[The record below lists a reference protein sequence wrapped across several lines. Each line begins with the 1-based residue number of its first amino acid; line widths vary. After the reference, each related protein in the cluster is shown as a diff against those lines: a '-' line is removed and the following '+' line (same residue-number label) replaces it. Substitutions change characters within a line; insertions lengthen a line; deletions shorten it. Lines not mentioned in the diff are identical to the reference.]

1 MRNSEENSLTVGG
14 LDWVTIL
21 VYTALVLMGWINIYA
36 AVYDETHSSIFDI
49 SQRYG
54 MQLIWIGVS
63 AFIAISILLIDDKYY
78 HILAYPLYWF
88 SILVLIGVLLFGKEV
103 HGAKSWL
110 FGIQPSEFVKFT
122 VALALARY
130 MSSYSFDIHNLKHLL
145 HVGILLGLPILIV
158 MLQNDTGSALV
169 FGSFLFM
176 LYREGFNGWVYIALI
191 MIISLFIFSFLL
203 EPTALLIV
211 LILVCVIGEGMT
223 NGNWRSKAIYLA
235 GLALGSTLIYAFCQ
249 LLLSIDITWYLSILI
264 AATLSIGVV
273 IIYAYRYKINNIFTF
288 ILLFFGSL
296 GFTYTVDYVF
306 NNVLQIHQQKR
317 ILDLLGLESDLSHWG
332 YNVNQS
338 KIAIGSGGFSGK
350 GFLEGTQTKFNFVP
364 EQSTDFIFCTVGEE
378 WGFIGSAIVIILFV
392 ILILRLIRMGER
404 QQEPFGR
411 IYCYCV
417 ASVFLFHVTINI
429 GMTIG
434 IMPVIGIPLPFFSYG
449 GSSLF
454 AFTILLFVAIKLDAS
469 KHNTLPFV
477 NQ

>member
-1 MRNSEENSLTVGG
+1 MKSNEENSLTVGG
-14 LDWVTIL
+14 LDWITIL
-21 VYTALVLMGWINIYA
+21 VYTVLVLMGWVNIYA
-36 AVYDETHSSIFDI
+36 AVYDEAHSSIFDI

-103 HGAKSWL
+103 NGAKSWL

-122 VALALARY
+122 TALALARY
-130 MSSYSFDIHNLKHLL
+130 MSSYSFDIRNLKHLL
-145 HVGILLGLPILIV
+145 HVAILLGLPVLIV

-211 LILVCVIGEGMT
+211 LILVCVVGEGMT

-235 GLALGSTLIYAFCQ
+235 GLALGSTLIYTVCQ
-249 LLLSIDITWYLSILI
+249 LLLSIDISWYLSILI

-273 IIYAYRYKINNIFTF
+273 ILYAYRYKINNILTF

-449 GSSLF
+449 GSSLI

-469 KHNTLPFV
+469 KHNELPFV
-477 NQ
+477 N

>member
-1 MRNSEENSLTVGG
+1 MKSNEENSLTVGG
-14 LDWVTIL
+14 LDWITIL
-21 VYTALVLMGWINIYA
+21 VYTVLVLMGWVNIYA
-36 AVYDETHSSIFDI
+36 AVYDEAHSSIFDI

-103 HGAKSWL
+103 NGAKSWL

-122 VALALARY
+122 TALALARY
-130 MSSYSFDIHNLKHLL
+130 MSSYSFDIRNLKHLL
-145 HVGILLGLPILIV
+145 HVAILLGLPVLIV

-235 GLALGSTLIYAFCQ
+235 GLALGSTLIYTFCQ
-249 LLLSIDITWYLSILI
+249 LLLSINISWYLSILI

-273 IIYAYRYKINNIFTF
+273 IIYAYRYKINNILTF

-317 ILDLLGLESDLSHWG
+317 ILDLLGLESDLNHWG

-338 KIAIGSGGFSGK
+338 KIAIGSGGFTGK

>member
-1 MRNSEENSLTVGG
+1 MKSNEENSLTVGG
-14 LDWVTIL
+14 LDWITIL
-21 VYTALVLMGWINIYA
+21 VYTVLVLMGWVNIYA
-36 AVYDETHSSIFDI
+36 AVYDEAHSSIFDI

-103 HGAKSWL
+103 NGAKSWL

-122 VALALARY
+122 TALALARY
-130 MSSYSFDIHNLKHLL
+130 MSSYSFDIRNLKHLL
-145 HVGILLGLPILIV
+145 HVAILLGLPVLIV

-211 LILVCVIGEGMT
+211 LILVCVVGEGMT
-223 NGNWRSKAIYLA
+223 NGNWRSKATYLA
-235 GLALGSTLIYAFCQ
+235 GLALGSTLIYTVCQ
-249 LLLSIDITWYLSILI
+249 LLLSIDISWYLSILI
-264 AATLSIGVV
+264 AATLSIGIV
-273 IIYAYRYKINNIFTF
+273 ILYAYRYKINNILTF

-338 KIAIGSGGFSGK
+338 KIAIGSGGFTGK

-417 ASVFLFHVTINI
+417 ASVFLFHITINI

-449 GSSLF
+449 GSSLI

-469 KHNTLPFV
+469 KHNELPFV
-477 NQ
+477 N

>member
-1 MRNSEENSLTVGG
+1 MKSNEENSLTVGG
-14 LDWVTIL
+14 LDWITIL
-21 VYTALVLMGWINIYA
+21 VYTVLVLMGWVNIYA
-36 AVYDETHSSIFDI
+36 AVYDEAHSSIFDI

-103 HGAKSWL
+103 NGAKSWL

-122 VALALARY
+122 TALALARY
-130 MSSYSFDIHNLKHLL
+130 MSSYSFDIRNLKHLL
-145 HVGILLGLPILIV
+145 HVAILLGLPVLIV

-211 LILVCVIGEGMT
+211 LILVCVVGEGMT

-235 GLALGSTLIYAFCQ
+235 GLALGSTLIYTVCQ
-249 LLLSIDITWYLSILI
+249 LLLSIDISWYLSILI
-264 AATLSIGVV
+264 ATTLSIGVV
-273 IIYAYRYKINNIFTF
+273 ILYAYRYKINNILTF

-338 KIAIGSGGFSGK
+338 KIAIGSGGFTGK

-417 ASVFLFHVTINI
+417 ASVFLFHITINI

-449 GSSLF
+449 GSSLI

-469 KHNTLPFV
+469 KHNDLPFV
-477 NQ
+477 N

>member
-1 MRNSEENSLTVGG
+1 MKSNEENSLTVGG
-14 LDWVTIL
+14 LDWITIL
-21 VYTALVLMGWINIYA
+21 VYTVLVLMGWVNIYA
-36 AVYDETHSSIFDI
+36 AVYDEAHSSIFDI

-103 HGAKSWL
+103 NGAKSWL

-122 VALALARY
+122 TALALARY
-130 MSSYSFDIHNLKHLL
+130 MSSYSFDIRNLKHLL
-145 HVGILLGLPILIV
+145 HVAILLGLPVLIV

-211 LILVCVIGEGMT
+211 LILVCVVGEGMT

-235 GLALGSTLIYAFCQ
+235 GLALGSTLIYTVCQ
-249 LLLSIDITWYLSILI
+249 LLLSIDISWYLSILI

-273 IIYAYRYKINNIFTF
+273 ILYAYRYKINNILTF

-306 NNVLQIHQQKR
+306 NNVLRIHQQKR

-338 KIAIGSGGFSGK
+338 KIAIGSGGFTGK

-404 QQEPFGR
+404 Q
-411 IYCYCV
+411 
-417 ASVFLFHVTINI
+417 
-429 GMTIG
+429 
-434 IMPVIGIPLPFFSYG
+434 
-449 GSSLF
+449 
-454 AFTILLFVAIKLDAS
+454 
-469 KHNTLPFV
+469 
-477 NQ
+477 